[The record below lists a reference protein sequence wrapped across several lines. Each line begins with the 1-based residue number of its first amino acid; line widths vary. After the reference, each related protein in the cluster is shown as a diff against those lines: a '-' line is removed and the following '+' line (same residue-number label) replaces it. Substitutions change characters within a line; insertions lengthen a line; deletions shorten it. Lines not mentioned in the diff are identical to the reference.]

1 MGHLEFSIYKLKF
14 TLKNKLVVWLLAF
27 LLVRFVLVGQ
37 DSPPSQITAT
47 TPYNVNNHGL
57 DRLEAQ
63 VKNDLL
69 KINIPPL
76 TWVINSNCD
85 NSDVL
90 DVAIIGGGMAGM
102 TASFALI
109 KEGISNIKIFDEN
122 SQDQEGPW
130 IKYARMNVLRSGK
143 RYMGPALGIP
153 SLTFWSWYEAQYGKD
168 GWENLNVCPT
178 KLWHDYLCW
187 FRRVLKLPIENNMN
201 LVKLSPSK
209 NSLEL
214 TFNYEGHPIVVYAR
228 KVVLATGREG
238 SGGCEIPYY
247 LKGIAKQFYAHTG
260 EIIDPKFFYNKRIAI
275 IGAGSSAFDAVGVAL
290 ENGAVSVE
298 MIVRRSAISQINKFG
313 QFSYPGLE
321 NGFYFLPDQMRCLF
335 FTEVFKNGGIDPSK
349 AAVERIKD
357 FENLHIH
364 YDTHVQH
371 VVDNGN
377 AAIIQTNRKTFQ
389 VDFIILATG
398 YGIDLSKRS
407 ELDTIRHAIL
417 LWENR
422 APKELLEEVPMLGC
436 FPYLGPNFE
445 FLESEPNI
453 APFLKNIYCFN
464 YGASISHAL
473 LSSDI
478 PGISLGATRLAKGI
492 AADFFLNESMLYF
505 EKIRNW
511 KTPDFNSND
520 YHPLK
525 Q

>member
-1 MGHLEFSIYKLKF
+1 MRI
-14 TLKNKLVVWLLAF
+14 F
-27 LLVRFVLVGQ
+27 LLLTFLWMASGIAVEQKAVLISG
-37 DSPPSQITAT
+37 AT
-47 TPYNVNNHGL
+47 SGIG
-57 DRLEAQ
+57 LEALEIQ

-76 TWVINSNCD
+76 PWVINSTD

-102 TASFALI
+102 TTSFALI

-122 SQDQEGPW
+122 PQDQEGPW

-153 SLTFWSWYEAQYGKD
+153 SLTFWSWYKAQYGKE
-168 GWENLNVCPT
+168 GWENLRVCPT

-187 FRRVLKLPIENNMN
+187 FRRVLKLPIENNMT
-201 LVKLSPSK
+201 LVKLNPAK
-209 NSLEL
+209 NLLEL
-214 TFNYEGHPIVVYAR
+214 TFNQGHPIVVFAR

-238 SGGCEIPYY
+238 SGGGEIPHY
-247 LKGIAKQFYAHTG
+247 LKGVAKQLYAHTG
-260 EIIDPKFFYNKRIAI
+260 EIIDPLFFYNKRIAI
-275 IGAGSSAFDAVGVAL
+275 IGGGSSAFDAAGVAL

-313 QFSYPGLE
+313 EFSYPGLE
-321 NGFYFLPDQMRCLF
+321 NGFYFLPDEMRCLF
-335 FTEVFKNGGIDPSK
+335 FAEVFKDGGIDPSK

-357 FENLHIH
+357 FENLHIN
-364 YDTHVQH
+364 YDTHVQK

-377 AAIIQTNRKTFQ
+377 TAILQTNRKTFQ

-407 ELDTIRHAIL
+407 ELDAIRHTIL

-422 APKELLEEVPMLGC
+422 VPQKLLQEVPLLGR

-445 FLESEPNI
+445 FLEAEPGI
-453 APFLKNIYCFN
+453 APFLQNIYCFN
-464 YGASISHAL
+464 YGAFLSHGL
-473 LSSDI
+473 LSGDI
-478 PGISLGATRLAKGI
+478 PGISSGATRLAKGI
-492 AADFFLNESMLYF
+492 AVDFFLKESMLYF

-520 YHPLK
+520 YPPL
-525 Q
+525 QH